1 MTQPLNLVFMGS
13 PDFAVPSLRALASQ
27 HQIRAVYTQPPRRKG
42 RGMKLQPTAVGQVA
56 DELGLDCFWPDS
68 LKDSDVQKQLAS
80 HQADLFIVVAYG
92 LLLPQPVLDIP
103 RLGCVNGHASLLPRW
118 RGAAPI
124 HRAIEA
130 GDSQTGVTAMMMQA
144 GLDTGP
150 MLNRQSVAITDDM
163 TTGMLHDVLAEMTAE
178 CLIGAAS
185 ELAAG
190 TARPEAQDD
199 SQAVY
204 AAKITNEETKLDFSM
219 SASEL
224 SRKIRAF
231 QPFPGAWGD
240 MISGR
245 LKILMAEAVS
255 VSRQAS
261 ETASVGHYHGIDSE
275 GRMQISCGEGLLAV
289 SMVQPAGKTRMPA
302 RDFINGQNWQD
313 GQKVILG

>member
-1 MTQPLNLVFMGS
+1 MTEPLNLVFMGS

-27 HQIRAVYTQPPRRKG
+27 HLIQAVYTQPPRRKG

-68 LKDSDVQKQLAS
+68 LKDSDVQLQLAR

-92 LLLPQPVLDIP
+92 LLLPQSVLDIP
-103 RLGCVNGHASLLPRW
+103 RLGCINGHASLLPRW

-150 MLNRQSVAITDDM
+150 MLNRQTVAITDDM

-178 CLIGAAS
+178 CLISAAS

-190 TARPEAQDD
+190 TARPEAQDN

-219 SASEL
+219 SAAEL

-231 QPFPGAWGD
+231 QPFPGAWGE

-255 VSRQAS
+255 ESKIGSGA
-261 ETASVGHYHGIDSE
+261 ASVGYYHGIDSE
-275 GRMQISCGEGLLAV
+275 GRMQISCGEGLLAI

-313 GQKVILG
+313 GQKVIL

>member
-1 MTQPLNLVFMGS
+1 MTEPLNLVFMGS

-27 HQIRAVYTQPPRRKG
+27 HLIQAVYTQPPRRKG

-68 LKDSDVQKQLAS
+68 LKDSDVQLQLAS

-92 LLLPQPVLDIP
+92 LLLPQSVLDIP
-103 RLGCVNGHASLLPRW
+103 RLGCINGHASLLPRW

-150 MLNRQSVAITDDM
+150 MLNRQTVAITDDM

-178 CLIGAAS
+178 CLISAAS

-190 TARPEAQDD
+190 TARPEAQDN

-219 SASEL
+219 SAAEL

-255 VSRQAS
+255 ESKIGSGA
-261 ETASVGHYHGIDSE
+261 ASVGYYHGIDSE
-275 GRMQISCGEGLLAV
+275 GRMQISCGEGLLAI

-313 GQKVILG
+313 GQKVIL